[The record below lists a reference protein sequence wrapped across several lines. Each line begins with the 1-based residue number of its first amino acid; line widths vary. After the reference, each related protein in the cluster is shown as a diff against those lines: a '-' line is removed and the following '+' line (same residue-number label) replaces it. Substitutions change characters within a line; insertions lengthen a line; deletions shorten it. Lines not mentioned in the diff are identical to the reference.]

1 MALAR
6 TAGRLLAAMLV
17 SCLALAAS
25 AQAET
30 PVGLLHTATATV
42 QTTIAQAGTVPA
54 DAARAIPASVAV
66 PGAVAATTEVV
77 TGRTAAAVG
86 VAGSAVERAGTAVRA
101 VPAVA
106 PTVHAPP
113 HARISAEGSAAS
125 TEPPSGPQLGTQPRA
140 VRGAPPATAAHAISS
155 AKAPTAPYA
164 PALRRVRL
172 PASAAGRSVGTASGA
187 PAIPV
192 TTSRLLAS
200 PAGRSAGNGAEAPR
214 RAGQTGAQPPAP
226 APGLGGAPSQAVAGS
241 GGGVGLA
248 MILAMLLLALL
259 ASFATRLRPP
269 GEAVRD
275 VRLLLVLERP
285 G

>member
-1 MALAR
+1 
-6 TAGRLLAAMLV
+6 
-17 SCLALAAS
+17 
-25 AQAET
+25 
-30 PVGLLHTATATV
+30 
-42 QTTIAQAGTVPA
+42 
-54 DAARAIPASVAV
+54 
-66 PGAVAATTEVV
+66 
-77 TGRTAAAVG
+77 
-86 VAGSAVERAGTAVRA
+86 
-101 VPAVA
+101 
-106 PTVHAPP
+106 
-113 HARISAEGSAAS
+113 
-125 TEPPSGPQLGTQPRA
+125 
-140 VRGAPPATAAHAISS
+140 
-155 AKAPTAPYA
+155 
-164 PALRRVRL
+164 
-172 PASAAGRSVGTASGA
+172 
-187 PAIPV
+187 V